1 MEHIMSLTLQ
11 RILNEHFD
19 AFAATRKLSRDMLCA
34 AWRVR
39 HCRTHALGGHINSC
53 PEGHFHQIAY
63 NSCLHRSCPQCAW
76 SPRQQWLDGWKQR
89 LLRVPHHHI
98 VFTIPHSLNDLWRFN
113 KRTFS
118 TILFDAASQTLSELL
133 ADPKYLA
140 ARPGILA
147 ALHTWNQKLDIHVHL
162 HVLVTAGG
170 LNESGQWIKPQ
181 KSCLLPRKVLMI
193 KFRGKFKAM
202 LRAAIASGKLR
213 LPTKVTP
220 EAMNRVFSQLN
231 ATPWN
236 VKIHDVYG
244 HGDGVATY
252 LAHYIKGGP
261 IGNSR
266 LLSMEDGRVRFRYRL
281 SELEGGD
288 GKARGTTS
296 LPVFCFI
303 GRWLEHVP
311 PRRFQTVRG
320 YGLYSGNQHSQLAEA
335 RASLGMSDSPTD
347 IIEDRTWQ
355 ARCEAAGFTSAC
367 RCPKCGATLVSHGHF
382 AAGRSPPLRSFR
394 RRLTKEAA

>member
-1 MEHIMSLTLQ
+1 
-11 RILNEHFD
+11 
-19 AFAATRKLSRDMLCA
+19 
-34 AWRVR
+34 
-39 HCRTHALGGHINSC
+39 
-53 PEGHFHQIAY
+53 
-63 NSCLHRSCPQCAW
+63 
-76 SPRQQWLDGWKQR
+76 

-98 VFTIPHSLNDLWRFN
+98 VFTIPHTLNDLWRFN
-113 KRTFS
+113 RRSFS
-118 TILFDAASQTLSELL
+118 TILFNAASQTLLELL
-133 ADPKYLA
+133 ADPNYLA

-170 LNESGQWIKPQ
+170 LSDSQQWIKPQ

-202 LRAAIASGKLR
+202 LRGAIASGKLR

-220 EAMNRVFSQLN
+220 EEMNRVFSKLN

-266 LLSMEDGRVRFRYRL
+266 LLGIEAGRVKFRYRL

-288 GKARGTTS
+288 GKAKGVTS
-296 LPVFCFI
+296 LPVSCFI

-320 YGLYSGNQHSQLAEA
+320 YGLYSGNQHSQLFEA
-335 RASLGMSDSPTD
+335 RESLGMEACVVEELPAQ
-347 IIEDRTWQ
+347 TWQ
-355 ARCEAAGFTSAC
+355 ERCEAAGFLTAC
-367 RCPKCGATLVSHGHF
+367 RCPECGATLVSHHHF
-382 AAGRSPPLRSFR
+382 AAGRSPPLFSFGHHYS
-394 RRLTKEAA
+394 KEAA

>member
-1 MEHIMSLTLQ
+1 MSLTLQ
-11 RILNEHFD
+11 QILNRHFD
-19 AFAATRKLSRDMLCA
+19 AFAAARKLSRDMLRA

-39 HCRTHALGGHINSC
+39 HCRTRELGGHINSC

-63 NSCLHRSCPQCAW
+63 NSCLHRSCPLCAW
-76 SPRQQWLDGWKQR
+76 SPRQLWLDGWKQR
-89 LLRVPHHHI
+89 LLPVPHHHI
-98 VFTIPHSLNDLWRFN
+98 VFTIPHSLNQLWRFN
-113 KRTFS
+113 KSAFS
-118 TILFDAASQTLSELL
+118 KILFDAASGTLLELL

-170 LNESGQWIKPQ
+170 LNQAGQWIKPQ

-202 LRAAIASGKLR
+202 LRAAVAKGQLR

-220 EAMNRVFSQLN
+220 AEMNRVFSQLN

-244 HGDGVATY
+244 HGEGVATY

-266 LLSMEDGRVRFRYRL
+266 LLSMEDGRVSFRYRL

-288 GKARGTTS
+288 GKAKGTTS
-296 LPVFCFI
+296 LPIFCFI

-311 PRRFQTVRG
+311 PHRFQTVRG
-320 YGLYSGNQHSQLAEA
+320 YGLYSGNQHSQLSIA
-335 RASLGMSDSPTD
+335 RASLGMDETAITAPRSQ
-347 IIEDRTWQ
+347 TWQ
-355 ARCEAAGFTSAC
+355 ERCEAAGFTTAC
-367 RCPKCGATLVSHGHF
+367 HCPQCGATLVSHSHF
-382 AAGRSPPLRSFR
+382 APGRSPPLRSLSR
-394 RRLTKEAA
+394 NRVSEAA